1 MIYMRDNFFFIQ
13 EILYLSR
20 IKGYRRRLFLK
31 NSDFDFEESDFC
43 QLLQNDLVDEGSL
56 GKGSLKVIEDNGL
69 RLNLLLFGLKL
80 KKIKYKSNVIE
91 FSDFDIEVEENDNDN
106 KFLQNES
113 SFNLEVI
120 VNFNNS
126 LFSLIVLVEQ

>member
-1 MIYMRDNFFFIQ
+1 MIYMRDNFFFLQ

-106 KFLQNES
+106 KFFQNES

>member
-69 RLNLLLFGLKL
+69 RLNLLLFCLKL

-106 KFLQNES
+106 KFFQNES
-113 SFNLEVI
+113 CYNLGVI

>member
-106 KFLQNES
+106 KFFQNES

>member
-31 NSDFDFEESDFC
+31 NSDFDFEESEFC

-106 KFLQNES
+106 KFFQNES
-113 SFNLEVI
+113 CYNLGVI

>member
-20 IKGYRRRLFLK
+20 IKGYRRRLVLK

-69 RLNLLLFGLKL
+69 RLNLLLFCLKL

-106 KFLQNES
+106 KFFQNES
-113 SFNLEVI
+113 CYNLGVI

>member
-1 MIYMRDNFFFIQ
+1 MIYMRDNFFFLQ

-31 NSDFDFEESDFC
+31 NSEFDFEESDFC

-80 KKIKYKSNVIE
+80 KKIKYKRNVIE

-106 KFLQNES
+106 KFFQNES
-113 SFNLEVI
+113 CYNLGVI

>member
-1 MIYMRDNFFFIQ
+1 MIYRRDNFFFLQ

-106 KFLQNES
+106 KFFQNES

>member
-1 MIYMRDNFFFIQ
+1 MIYMRDNFFFLQ

-91 FSDFDIEVEENDNDN
+91 FSDFEIEVEENDNDN
-106 KFLQNES
+106 KFFQNES
-113 SFNLEVI
+113 CYNLGVI